1 MPGWGDLTVCQGKG
15 VGDEAGKIQE
25 ALGPER
31 MPAKGEGSK
40 GVKYLGLGDFNNK
53 EWRRSWAGI
62 GFGPLAEASKCH
74 TTGEQNF
81 IKSLINFD
89 KDNISDKVLKK
100 IGAYCAQ
107 PDFQPD
113 IIGRVSLAAKS
124 LCMWVRAMEVGG
136 GQSEWEPRGLSW
148 TSWGV
153 AGTEEKEGAWWG
165 PPEAWLSF
173 LTVVWASV
181 PSG

>member
-1 MPGWGDLTVCQGKG
+1 M
-15 VGDEAGKIQE
+15 GDEAGEIEK
-25 ALGPER
+25 ALGAKR
-31 MPAKGEGSK
+31 VPAS
-40 GVKYLGLGDFNNK
+40 
-53 EWRRSWAGI
+53 RRSKIRRGHHISWLWSWARRT

-74 TTGEQNF
+74 ATGEQNF
-81 IKSLINFD
+81 IKSLIHFD

-136 GQSEWEPRGLSW
+136 DQNG
-148 TSWGV
+148 
-153 AGTEEKEGAWWG
+153 WG
-165 PPEAWLSF
+165 PEGTVLDKLGGGRQRSEGRCLVGGWVMGDPGAWLSSHSCMGVC
-173 LTVVWASV
+173 TEW
-181 PSG
+181 